1 MSRPSSPRVPGALAT
16 AHQQQSLTRPS
27 VDEPH
32 DLPYLRADD
41 PSSSSPSSSP
51 QESSP
56 SPLQNRP
63 AHLPVRASTL
73 GSPVTEHP
81 KHELP
86 PRGSQSASGH
96 SPQDEI
102 APPNPTWLNTSA
114 TRTGTSEE
122 NTLLPPRSSHPSS
135 TASGHS
141 ASTSAVNAQPC
152 SACGLPMTG
161 QFVRA
166 LGAVYHLDCFRC
178 KVSNPSSRHAYLP
191 PFLMPHAHIQRTVTT
206 W

>member
-1 MSRPSSPRVPGALAT
+1 MSRPSSPRVPGTFAT
-16 AHQQQSLTRPS
+16 AHQQQSLSRPS
-27 VDEPH
+27 LDEPH
-32 DLPYLRADD
+32 DLPYLRADG
-41 PSSSSPSSSP
+41 PSSSSIPSSP

-73 GSPVTEHP
+73 GSPVTEQP

-86 PRGSQSASGH
+86 PRGSQSTSGH

-114 TRTGTSEE
+114 TRTGSSEE
-122 NTLLPPRSSHPSS
+122 NNLLPPRSPHPSS
-135 TASGHS
+135 TVSGHS
-141 ASTSAVNAQPC
+141 ASTSAINAQPC
-152 SACGLPMTG
+152 SGCGLPMTG

-166 LGAVYHLDCFRC
+166 LGTVYHLDCFRC
-178 KVSNPSSRHAYLP
+178 KVSNTSFLAYVL
-191 PFLMPHAHIQRTVTT
+191 PFLIQHAHIQGL
-206 W
+206 